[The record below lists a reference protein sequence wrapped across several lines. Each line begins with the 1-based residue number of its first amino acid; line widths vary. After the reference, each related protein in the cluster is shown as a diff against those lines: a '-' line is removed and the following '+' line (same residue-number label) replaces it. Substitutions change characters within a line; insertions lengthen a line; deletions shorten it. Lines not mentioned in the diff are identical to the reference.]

1 MQRPAPDH
9 DRSPVHRVLASGHG
23 MAAVGM
29 LFWAGTIVVVRWSH
43 DEVPPIG
50 LSFWRT
56 LVGALVLWPFV
67 HAAVRR
73 DLPTLIAHWRMLAWL
88 AFLLFIA
95 GNTLLFMGLQHTT
108 AINAGLINAI
118 EPITILLIAVFLYG
132 DPATRR
138 QWAGIAVS
146 LVGIAILVARG
157 DPATFATF
165 GFNVGDVLVLIA
177 IVSWSVY
184 ANWLRKVPRAIS
196 ASGLLIG
203 TLVFGTLLTL
213 PFYIWE
219 TIAIAPVRLTEKT
232 LVAIGVLGVLSSAVG
247 LILWNRA
254 VATLGPGMAGLY
266 LNLIPVYSV
275 ALAVIFLGET
285 LAPYHL
291 VGIAIIAAGL
301 WLALARRRPTT

>member
-1 MQRPAPDH
+1 MQRPAAD
-9 DRSPVHRVLASGHG
+9 SPPSRFRTVLASGHG
-23 MAAVGM
+23 MAALGM
-29 LFWAGTIVVVRWSH
+29 LFWAGTIVVARWAH

-56 LVGALVLWPFV
+56 LIGVLVLLPFV

-73 DLPTLIAHWRMLAWL
+73 DLPALVRHWRTIAWL

-95 GNTLLFMGLQHTT
+95 GNALLFIGLQYTT

-118 EPITILLIAVFLYG
+118 EPVTILLIAVFLYG

-146 LVGIAILVARG
+146 LVGIVILVARG
-157 DPATFATF
+157 DPATLARFQ
-165 GFNVGDVLVLIA
+165 FNIGDVLVLIA

-184 ANWLRKVPRAIS
+184 ANWLRKVPRSIS
-196 ASGLLIG
+196 AYGLLIG
-203 TLVFGTLLTL
+203 TLVAGSLLTL
-213 PFYIWE
+213 PFYVWE
-219 TIAIAPVRLTEKT
+219 TIAVAPVRPTAKT
-232 LVAIGVLGVLSSAVG
+232 LISVGLLGVLSSAVG

-285 LAPYHL
+285 LAAYHL
-291 VGIAIIAAGL
+291 VGIAVIAAGL
-301 WLALARRRPTT
+301 WLALARRRSG